1 MSSVNKFLVK
11 KKKQDENL
19 QLPKEKKKFFLVACI
34 DSELTELN
42 SGLYRIVNQDDTGL
56 YIILC
61 TILAYP
67 APQGGSELL
76 HHLTA
81 DHQRIGKSIR
91 LL

>member
-11 KKKQDENL
+11 KKIGREFTASQR
-19 QLPKEKKKFFLVACI
+19 KKIIFLVACI